1 MPKFTE
7 LSSLYITPSIIG
19 TDYNIVPDVAH
30 LAPNCSAMPC
40 NIHRGDPNAAYEV
53 GAMGFVPRQ
62 AAYGYF
68 HPSYAAWLQSG
79 RSVLMTTTG
88 ESYRIMNIPS
98 FRSRF
103 AQTAHVKCLLNLYL
117 TVPDGI
123 PKIYNEVTFAYARG
137 SVSGI
142 DTL

>member
-7 LSSLYITPSIIG
+7 LSQLYITPAVP
-19 TDYNIVPDVAH
+19 TDDYNIVKGIAYP
-30 LAPNCSAMPC
+30 APNCGAMPC
-40 NIHRGDPNAAYEV
+40 NIHRGDPKAAYEV
-53 GAMGFVPRQ
+53 SAMGHMPLQ
-62 AAYGYF
+62 ASYGYF
-68 HPSYAAWLQSG
+68 HPAYAPWLQSG
-79 RSVLMTTTG
+79 RSVLMTATG

-117 TVPDGI
+117 VGPQGI
-123 PKIYNEVTFAYARG
+123 PKIYHEVTFAYGRG
-137 SVSGI
+137 SASGI